1 MVDGSL
7 DTTHEGGQ
15 GGHVGDLVRLP
26 PLGHASARMQEIEQL
41 AGLDPE
47 NATSESICSRVAE
60 IFQVKET
67 EVALLELGGSLLNF
81 VHPAELKT
89 AGAIPLSSSAVAART
104 ARSRPA
110 ELFNTFTQVKHSS
123 IFELVKLGDTG
134 LDDQIIQK
142 LMTAPVLA
150 PGGKVIGVIQISRK
164 APRPAAAG
172 PDFTPEDLRRLEEVA
187 RVMGKLM
194 NGRGLAKGKGAR
206 QGTSV

>member
-1 MVDGSL
+1 M
-7 DTTHEGGQ
+7 
-15 GGHVGDLVRLP
+15 R
-26 PLGHASARMQEIEQL
+26 EIEQL
-41 AGLDPE
+41 AALDQE
-47 NATSESICSRVAE
+47 NATPESICSCVAE

-104 ARSRPA
+104 ARSRQA
-110 ELFNTFTQVKHSS
+110 ELFNTFTRVKHSS

-150 PGGKVIGVIQISRK
+150 PFGKVVGVIQISRK

-172 PDFTPEDLRRLEEVA
+172 PDFTPEDLHQLEEVA
-187 RVMGKLM
+187 KVVGKLM
-194 NGRGLAKGKGAR
+194 DGRLMAKGKGA
-206 QGTSV
+206 GHAASI